1 MKRQNFGGRGQSK
14 CGVSESMY
22 EVEKEKGKANRM
34 MEARE
39 RENEKLKKLKR
50 KKVLERECTVE
61 ETLTRNGV

>member
-1 MKRQNFGGRGQSK
+1 MKDEKEKESLRRKNGGKAGWKDRTLEGGGQSK

-39 RENEKLKKLKR
+39 RER
-50 KKVLERECTVE
+50 M
-61 ETLTRNGV
+61 RN